1 MSLRNKLQGTATRL
15 ISKYGDKIQ
24 KITITTT
31 SGVTAFDQPTI
42 TKTTTPIDAVVTGAG
57 KWADGETILHSDLRV
72 LVSGSFPLGAVGDKM
87 EINGNEYTITM
98 RNDILATGVKSAV
111 IYFVRR

>member
-1 MSLRNKLQGTATRL
+1 MGLRDNLQNTATRL
-15 ISKYGDKIQ
+15 IGKFGDTIQ
-24 KITITTT
+24 TVTITVAADIDEFAPP
-31 SGVTAFDQPTI
+31 SITATPTDI
-42 TKTTTPIDAVVTGAG
+42 QAVVTGAG

-72 LVSGSFPLGAVGDKM
+72 LVSGAFPTVEVGAKM
-87 EINGNEYTITM
+87 TINEKQYTVKV